1 MAKKQT
7 AKKPVAKK
15 SAAKKSAPVK
25 KAPAKKVAA
34 KKAAAKQ
41 PAAKKAPAKK
51 VVAKAPAKKAAGKST
66 KYVYTWGA
74 GKADGNGGMK
84 ALLGGKGANLA
95 EMTRIGLP
103 VPPGFTITTEVC
115 TYYYANKKTYPAQL
129 QAQME
134 AAVKNMEKIMG
145 YKFGDAEGFPLLVAV
160 RSGAR
165 DSMPGMMDTI
175 LNLGL
180 NDKTVVSLEKATKNP
195 RFAWDCY
202 RRFIQMYGDV
212 VLGVQKR
219 EGEDHE
225 PFEVVIEGF
234 KHEKYHRDIVDS
246 DLTADD
252 QKELVKRFKQLV
264 KERTGKTFPDSPWD
278 QLRGAAGAVFGS
290 WMNDRAIVYR
300 RKYNI
305 PAEWGTAVNVQ
316 AMVFGNTGETSGSG
330 VAFTRNPANGL
341 NEFYGEFLINAQG
354 EDVVAGVR
362 TPEPVS
368 ELKKQMPKS
377 YADLMKVR
385 AILEKHFKDVQDIE
399 FTIQEGKLYML
410 QTRNGKRTAAAALK
424 FASDMVKEKLIDW
437 ETAVL
442 RNPADQL
449 EQLLAPDFDAAEIKK
464 AKALAKGLPAGPG
477 AASGIIYLNADRA
490 AAAADKGQT
499 VLLVRNETSPEDLR
513 GMIAAAGI
521 LTAKGGVSSHAA
533 LVARQ
538 MGKVCICGASA
549 VEIDYDK
556 KTVTIAGQ
564 VFHEG
569 KDSLSI
575 DGTAGTIYGG
585 LVKTGP
591 SQIVLGLLKGDK
603 EAASTEKFKQFKELM
618 GWCSKATRLA
628 VRTNADNPEQT
639 EQAIAF
645 GAQGIGLTRTEHM
658 FFEGDRIDAVREMIL
673 AETEEGRRA
682 ALAKILPYQ
691 REDFI
696 GIFEALKGLP
706 ATIRLLDPP
715 LHEFVPHD
723 EKAQEELA
731 KKLGV
736 SAEKVAARVAAL
748 HEFNPMLG
756 HRGCRLGIAYPEI
769 TETQARAIFEAAA
782 EVQKKGIKVKPEVM
796 IPLVGFKKELDL
808 QVAIVHAVAAEVQ
821 KEKKVKLSYQV
832 GTMIE
837 VPRGALTADEI
848 AETAEFFSFGTND
861 LTQTA
866 LGISRDD
873 MGNFLNPYTE
883 NEIFKKNPFATLDQD
898 GVGQLVKTAITK
910 GRKTRPDI
918 KLGICGEHGGDPD
931 SVKFFHNVG
940 LAYVSCSPYRVP
952 VARLAAAQAAI
963 EEKRAAKK
971 K

>member
-1 MAKKQT
+1 MAK
-7 AKKPVAKK
+7 A
-15 SAAKKSAPVK
+15 
-25 KAPAKKVAA
+25 
-34 KKAAAKQ
+34 
-41 PAAKKAPAKK
+41 
-51 VVAKAPAKKAAGKST
+51 
-66 KYVYTWGA
+66 KYVYTWGD
-74 GKADGNGGMK
+74 GKADGNGSMK

-95 EMTRIGLP
+95 EMTRINLP

-115 TYYYANKKTYPAQL
+115 TYFYANKKSYPKEL
-129 QAQME
+129 QTQME
-134 AAVKNMEKIMG
+134 AGVKNMEKIMG
-145 YKFGDAEGFPLLVAV
+145 CKFGDAKGMPLLVAV

-180 NDKTVVSLEKATKNP
+180 NDQTVLSLVEATKNE

-202 RRFIQMYGDV
+202 RRFVQMYGDV

-225 PFEVVIEGF
+225 PFEVVIEEF
-234 KHEKYHRDIVDS
+234 KHKKYGKDIVDS

-252 QKELVKRFKQLV
+252 QKELVKRFKALV
-264 KERTGKTFPDSPWD
+264 KERTGKVFPNDPWD

-316 AMVFGNTGETSGSG
+316 AMVYGNTGDDSGSG
-330 VAFTRNPANGL
+330 VAFTRNPANGA

-362 TPEPVS
+362 TPEPVAKL
-368 ELKKQMPKS
+368 EKAMPK
-377 YADLMKVR
+377 AFAELMKVR
-385 AILEKHFKDVQDIE
+385 ATLEKHFKDVQDVE
-399 FTIQEGKLYML
+399 FTIQQGKLFML

-424 FASDMVKEKLIDW
+424 FSMDMVKEKLIDW
-437 ETAVL
+437 ETAIM

-449 EQLLAPDFDAAEIKK
+449 EQLLAPDFDVAEIKK
-464 AKALAKGLPAGPG
+464 AKILATGLPAGPG
-477 AASGIIYLNADRA
+477 AASGVIYLNADRA
-490 AAAADKGQT
+490 AAAAEKGES

-513 GMIAAAGI
+513 GMIAAVGI

-549 VEIDYDK
+549 VEIDYNK
-556 KTVTIAGQ
+556 KTVKIAGQ
-564 VFHEG
+564 TFHEG
-569 KDSLSI
+569 KDHLSI

-585 LVKTGP
+585 KIKTGP
-591 SQIVLGLLKGDK
+591 SSIVMGMLFGDK
-603 EAASTEKFKQFKELM
+603 AAAKTEKFQAFKQLM
-618 GWCSKATRLA
+618 DWCSKVTRLA

-673 AETEEGRRA
+673 ADNLEDRKK
-682 ALAKILPYQ
+682 ALAKLLPYQ
-691 REDFI
+691 REDFT
-696 GIFEALKGLP
+696 GIFKALKGLP

-715 LHEFVPHD
+715 LHEFGPHD
-723 EKAQEELA
+723 DKAQADLA
-731 KKLGV
+731 KKMGV
-736 SAEKVAARVAAL
+736 TAAKVKARVAQL

-769 TETQARAIFEAAA
+769 TEMQARAIFEAAA
-782 EVQKKGIKVKPEVM
+782 DVAKKKIKVNPEVM
-796 IPLVGFKKELDL
+796 VPLVGFKKELDL
-808 QVAIVHAVAAEVQ
+808 QVEIIHRVAKEVMS
-821 KEKKVKLSYQV
+821 EKKITFDYMV

-848 AETAEFFSFGTND
+848 ANTAEFFSFGTND

-873 MGNFLNPYTE
+873 MGNFLLPYTE
-883 NEIFKKNPFATLDQD
+883 NEIFKKNPFATLDQT
-898 GVGQLVKTAITK
+898 GVGQLMQIAVEK

-931 SVKFFHNVG
+931 SVKFCHKLG
-940 LAYVSCSPYRVP
+940 LNYVSCSPYRVP
-952 VARLAAAQAAI
+952 VARLAAAQAAL
-963 EEKRAAKK
+963 EEAKATATGKAKK
-971 K
+971 